1 MAELYPPMRELI
13 PHEGPMV
20 LLDELLD
27 WEPGRARCRI
37 TIRPEMRFVSDGTVD
52 TIVSLEYMGQA
63 VAASCGYQAFR
74 GGNDIR
80 VGMIIGCRR
89 MDVEVPEL
97 RVGDELMVE
106 VREVR
111 AQEEISVYECEV
123 LRGSEPVASAQ
134 LTLYH
139 AEKPPGEGDSFP

>member
-1 MAELYPPMRELI
+1 MAEDYPSIRELI
-13 PHEGPMV
+13 PHDGPMV
-20 LLDELLD
+20 LLDELVH

-37 TIRPEMRFVSDGTVD
+37 TITPGMHFVSDGTVD
-52 TIVSLEYMGQA
+52 TIVSLEHMGQA
-63 VAASCGYQAFR
+63 VAASCGYAAFR

-89 MDVEVPEL
+89 MDIDVPTL
-97 RVGDELMVE
+97 QVGDQLLIE

-111 AQEEISVYECEV
+111 AQEEISVYECDV
-123 LRGSEPVASAQ
+123 RRGDEPVASAQ

-139 AEKPPGEGDSFP
+139 ADKPPGEGDSFP

>member
-1 MAELYPPMRELI
+1 MAEAYPPIRELV
-13 PHEGPMV
+13 PHDGPMV
-20 LLDELLD
+20 LLDEMVH
-27 WEPGRARCRI
+27 WEPGHARCRI
-37 TIRPEMRFVSDGTVD
+37 TITPRMRFVADGKVD

-63 VAASCGYQAFR
+63 VAASCGYTAFR

-89 MDVEVPEL
+89 MDIDVPTL
-97 RVGDELMVE
+97 SVGDELTVN

-111 AQEEISVYECEV
+111 AREEISVYECDV
-123 LRGSEPVASAQ
+123 SRGTESVASAQ

>member
-1 MAELYPPMRELI
+1 
-13 PHEGPMV
+13 MV
-20 LLDELLD
+20 LLDEMVD

-37 TIRPEMRFVSDGTVD
+37 QIRPSMRFVSDGVVD

-63 VAASCGYQAFR
+63 VAASCGYAAFR

-89 MDVEVPEL
+89 MDIEVPKLE
-97 RVGDELMVE
+97 VGDELTVD

-123 LRGSEPVASAQ
+123 RRGPESVASAQ

>member
-1 MAELYPPMRELI
+1 MAEVYPSIRELI
-13 PHEGPMV
+13 PHDGPMV
-20 LLDELLD
+20 LLDELLY

-37 TIRPEMRFVSDGTVD
+37 AITPGMPFVSDGTVD
-52 TIVSLEYMGQA
+52 TIVTLEYMGQA
-63 VAASCGYQAFR
+63 VAASCGYAAFR

-89 MDVEVPEL
+89 MDIEVPTL
-97 RVGDELMVE
+97 QVGDQLLIE

-111 AQEEISVYECEV
+111 AQEEISVYECGV
-123 LRGSEPVASAQ
+123 SRADEPVASAQ

-139 AEKPPGEGDSFP
+139 ADKPPSEGDSFP

>member
-1 MAELYPPMRELI
+1 MAEVYPSIRELI
-13 PHEGPMV
+13 PHDGPMV
-20 LLDELLD
+20 LLDEMLH
-27 WEPGRARCRI
+27 WEAGHARCRI
-37 TIRPEMRFVSDGTVD
+37 RLAPGMRFVSGGTVD
-52 TIVSLEYMGQA
+52 TIVTLEYMGQA
-63 VAASCGYQAFR
+63 VAASCGYAAFR

-89 MDVEVPEL
+89 MDIEVPKL
-97 RVGDELMVE
+97 QVGDDLLVE

-111 AQEEISVYECEV
+111 AQDEISVYECEV
-123 LRGSEPVASAQ
+123 SRGSEPVASAQ

>member
-1 MAELYPPMRELI
+1 MAEVYPSIRELI
-13 PHEGPMV
+13 PHDGPMV
-20 LLDELLD
+20 LLDEMLHC
-27 WEPGRARCRI
+27 EPGLARCRI
-37 TIRPEMRFVSDGTVD
+37 TIAPGMRFVSDGTVD
-52 TIVSLEYMGQA
+52 TIVTLEYMGQA
-63 VAASCGYQAFR
+63 VAASCGYAAFR

-89 MDVEVPEL
+89 MDVEVPKL
-97 RVGDELMVE
+97 QVGDELLIE

-123 LRGSEPVASAQ
+123 RRGSDPVATAQ
-134 LTLYH
+134 LTLFH

>member
-1 MAELYPPMRELI
+1 MAEVYPPIRELI
-13 PHEGPMV
+13 PHQGPMV
-20 LLDELLD
+20 LLDEMVD

-37 TIRPEMRFVSDGTVD
+37 QIRPSMRFVSDGVVD

-63 VAASCGYQAFR
+63 VAASCGYAAFR

-89 MDVEVPEL
+89 MDIEVPKLE
-97 RVGDELMVE
+97 VGDELTVD

-123 LRGSEPVASAQ
+123 RRGPESVASAQ